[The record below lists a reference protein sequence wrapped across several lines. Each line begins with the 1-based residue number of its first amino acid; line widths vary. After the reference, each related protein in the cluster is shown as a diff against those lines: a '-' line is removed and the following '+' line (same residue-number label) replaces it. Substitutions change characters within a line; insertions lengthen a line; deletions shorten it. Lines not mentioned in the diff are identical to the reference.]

1 MLAAIIE
8 QKVFGMHPFFE
19 LRYHFTPIHTTV
31 DERYG
36 LFVRAYMLEIVA
48 IIFIVLTIPLWLPL
62 VTGIVASLLSFG
74 FMAVFWLIFIAAVLY
89 LILT

>member
-1 MLAAIIE
+1 
-8 QKVFGMHPFFE
+8 
-19 LRYHFTPIHTTV
+19 
-31 DERYG
+31 
-36 LFVRAYMLEIVA
+36 MLEIVA

-62 VTGIVASLLSFG
+62 VIGIITSLLRFG